1 MLAEAQPE
9 RLIVPTILTGSN
21 RGRPKTARRIR
32 FRPTCH
38 SCGRILPAGRRTY
51 CDDCLPEARRD
62 RGLSHVRVSTRRPS
76 RAKRTYTSKKAERQ
90 AEAGRRRMADEAEWE
105 PQHSGLRGPDP
116 GEFAPIA
123 LGLQR
128 FTASEIAGIS
138 GSRCRSRRDTGGAS
152 RCPTS
157 VTGPLWHSWLASNRR
172 TTCGP
177 SQRTRGPGPDRHQ
190 PLSS

>member
-1 MLAEAQPE
+1 
-9 RLIVPTILTGSN
+9 
-21 RGRPKTARRIR
+21 
-32 FRPTCH
+32 
-38 SCGRILPAGRRTY
+38 
-51 CDDCLPEARRD
+51 
-62 RGLSHVRVSTRRPS
+62 
-76 RAKRTYTSKKAERQ
+76 
-90 AEAGRRRMADEAEWE
+90 MADEAEWE

-157 VTGPLWHSWLASNRR
+157 VTGCRVASLAGVELPVSVRAW
-172 TTCGP
+172 
-177 SQRTRGPGPDRHQ
+177 
-190 PLSS
+190 